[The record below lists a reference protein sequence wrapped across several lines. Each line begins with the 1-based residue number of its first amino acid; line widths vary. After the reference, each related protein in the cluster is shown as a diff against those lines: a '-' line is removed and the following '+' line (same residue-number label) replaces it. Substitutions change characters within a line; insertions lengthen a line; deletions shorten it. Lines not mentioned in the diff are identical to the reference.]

1 VLSGERLYLSMVRRP
16 TSQGEKAGAFF
27 GGGNGFHIGGVAVEG
42 DKGLIFFRR
51 CARLHSIVYTLCS
64 CRQSMALKPNLYSMF
79 ISLLAC
85 GFETCKLFVQ
95 HHVLAV
101 VALLI

>member
-1 VLSGERLYLSMVRRP
+1 
-16 TSQGEKAGAFF
+16 
-27 GGGNGFHIGGVAVEG
+27 
-42 DKGLIFFRR
+42 
-51 CARLHSIVYTLCS
+51 
-64 CRQSMALKPNLYSMF
+64 MALKPNLYSMF

-95 HHVLAV
+95 HHVLAA